1 MSFHNQI
8 CKVRWMRSDGLHK
21 IIIISLLIWSNRS
34 SSCTH
39 TILYIY
45 GICHI
50 LFHCVLGSLGNSQT
64 LKSPGPWL
72 SSPFINSSTKSAALM
87 MLWQPDSWQVFSFIS
102 NAVINLLVHK
112 YFTFSG
118 GKKNHF
124 PVSWIIKSN
133 GIRVKL
139 IYVQNVLGCIIFQKI
154 EILKAA
160 FCNHNE
166 TKWKINNNSND
177 AGTWFLPF
185 PFLRQDCLWC
195 FWPHGSPL
203 SPHFTPRPEGR
214 TFAEPSVRTVAGQ
227 RLIVFNPPRHYFHSY
242 IVSLH

>member
-1 MSFHNQI
+1 MGLTLYNLLNFYWPKMSFHNQI

-21 IIIISLLIWSNRS
+21 IIIISLLIWSNWS

-50 LFHCVLGSLGNSQT
+50 LFHCVSGSLGNSQT

-118 GKKNHF
+118 GKKSFSCKLNYQ
-124 PVSWIIKSN
+124 VKWYKS
-133 GIRVKL
+133 
-139 IYVQNVLGCIIFQKI
+139 
-154 EILKAA
+154 
-160 FCNHNE
+160 
-166 TKWKINNNSND
+166 KINLCTKCTRLHN
-177 AGTWFLPF
+177 LPKNRD
-185 PFLRQDCLWC
+185 LKSRIL
-195 FWPHGSPL
+195 
-203 SPHFTPRPEGR
+203 
-214 TFAEPSVRTVAGQ
+214 
-227 RLIVFNPPRHYFHSY
+227 
-242 IVSLH
+242 